1 MKVKSFVCV
10 AMAMLLL
17 TGCGPKIQP
26 PDDVIQQ
33 TPVISQPSQPEW
45 RIASCTYELST
56 GEIGSFKAVTSDGIA
71 KIYSAPTTIYDA
83 DGEFIAV
90 SDFKLPDE
98 MKEVNFSQ
106 EGVLD
111 ALLDEVKKKVGDG
124 TYTLSSASETESV
137 WEYASGE
144 EEDAVKGLVGI
155 SRINSGMVFVQ
166 WVTYPATLSEDKIQT
181 YQAMMDPFKSRVFVA
196 AGTDTSTPDISNNP
210 NEGVSR
216 MYVPIGNGYDVLLKG
231 SSAVV
236 KTDRGYDIW
245 TNRGVCASVESFNV
259 GQTDLN
265 LTEYNLNLTSYQKD
279 LIPDADTLEFFKI
292 AGTPSLFM
300 DIENGFWSKISYTYM
315 ANPKYI
321 EVYLMAVPSGFYTVT
336 VHSNSALPSN
346 FLTEMFVITSTED
359 RKTNGELAD
368 VKQAA
373 TVSGVDSDYIKPI
386 HLSSGA
392 LAQLR
397 TPSSE
402 YLLENFGEARLSG
415 SFMNKMLYYKDNF
428 VHTLL
433 PITSNMVADEGI
445 SDTSY
450 SAVAPYGEQEL
461 PDAQR
466 IELTYSM
473 FSASAAVSDSDTTDA
488 SVYGFNEAI
497 NNVLKDVIGEM
508 EENNIVYSTERSRT
522 DASTF
527 QQEFSYRYDDSIEN
541 LKYEKHVAV
550 YIKNLGVDRY
560 TGENIYFSA
569 LLVWGQRANSSQL
582 ATYQQ
587 AFESTVKQVP

>member
-1 MKVKSFVCV
+1 
-10 AMAMLLL
+10 
-17 TGCGPKIQP
+17 
-26 PDDVIQQ
+26 
-33 TPVISQPSQPEW
+33 
-45 RIASCTYELST
+45 
-56 GEIGSFKAVTSDGIA
+56 
-71 KIYSAPTTIYDA
+71 
-83 DGEFIAV
+83 
-90 SDFKLPDE
+90 

-124 TYTLSSASETESV
+124 TYTLSSSSETEAV

-166 WVTYPATLSEDKIQT
+166 WVTYPTLLSEDKIQT
-181 YQAMMDPFKSRVFVA
+181 YQTMMDPFKSRVFVA

-245 TNRGVCASVESFNV
+245 TNRGVCASIESFDV

-315 ANPKYI
+315 ENPKYI

-336 VHSNSALPSN
+336 VHSNSSLPSN
-346 FLTEMFVITSTED
+346 FLTELFVITSTED

-368 VKQAA
+368 VKQAI

-386 HLSSGA
+386 HLSSDA

-402 YLLENFGEARLSG
+402 YLLENFCEARLSG

-433 PITSNMVADEGI
+433 PITSDMIADEGI

>member
-1 MKVKSFVCV
+1 MKIKSLVCIV
-10 AMAMLLL
+10 LSMLLL

-33 TPVISQPSQPEW
+33 TPSVNQPNQPEW
-45 RIASCTYELST
+45 RVASCTYELST
-56 GEIGSFKAVTSDGIA
+56 GEIGSFKAMTPDGIA

-98 MKEVNFSQ
+98 MKAVDFSQ

-111 ALLDEVKKKVGDG
+111 ALLGEVKTKVGDG
-124 TYTLSSASETESV
+124 TYTLSSVSETEAV
-137 WEYASGE
+137 WDYASGE
-144 EEDAVKGLVGI
+144 AENAVKGLVGI

-166 WVTYPATLSEDKIQT
+166 WVTYPATLKEDRIQT
-181 YQAMMDPFKSRVFVA
+181 YQTMMDSFKSRVFVA
-196 AGTDTSTPDISNNP
+196 AGTDTSTPDIRDNP

-236 KTDRGYDIW
+236 KTKRGYDIW
-245 TNRGVCASVESFNV
+245 TNRGICASIESFNI

-265 LTEYNLNLTSYQKD
+265 LTEYNLNLTSYQKA
-279 LIPDADTLEFFKI
+279 LIPNADTMEFFTI
-292 AGTPSLFM
+292 NGTPSLFM
-300 DIENGFWSKISYTYM
+300 DIENGFWQKLSYTYTK
-315 ANPKYI
+315 NPKYI

-346 FLTEMFVITSTED
+346 FLTELFVITSTAD

-373 TVSGVDSDYIKPI
+373 TVNDVDSDYIRPI
-386 HLSSGA
+386 HLSLEA
-392 LAQLR
+392 LAQLK

-402 YLLENFGEARLSG
+402 YMLENFGEARLSG
-415 SFMNKMLYYKDNF
+415 PFMNKMLYYKDNF
-428 VHTLL
+428 VYTLL
-433 PITSNMVADEGI
+433 PITSDMVANKGI
-445 SDTSY
+445 SDVSY
-450 SAVAPYGEQEL
+450 SAVAPYGDQEL
-461 PDAQR
+461 PNAQR
-466 IELTYSM
+466 IELMYSM
-473 FSASAAVSDSDTTDA
+473 FSTSATVSDSDTTDA
-488 SVYGFNEAI
+488 SVYGFNKAI
-497 NNVLKDVIGEM
+497 DTVLQDVIREM
-508 EENNIVYSTERSRT
+508 KENNIKYSTERGRT
-522 DASTF
+522 DATTF

-541 LKYEKHVAV
+541 LKYDKHVAV

-569 LLVWGQRANSSQL
+569 LLIWGQRANSSQL